1 MLYYYYSHV
10 IIHCVLIGFIVVRF
24 TGFTIFLLCFKI
36 YLENGKGRKQKG
48 KIMKSVIGV
57 YLDNSDFFYHRA
69 RFLDAIEMIE
79 SGFKEYRLAH
89 DDLEALQG
97 NSVFTLQA
105 KALCKS
111 RIDIAS
117 KKIERG
123 MSWLRTAEINMGQW
137 YGENLENKLTFVNV
151 ENIKDY

>member
-1 MLYYYYSHV
+1 M
-10 IIHCVLIGFIVVRF
+10 
-24 TGFTIFLLCFKI
+24 LCFKL

-69 RFLDAIEMIE
+69 RLLDAIEMIE

-111 RIDIAS
+111 RIEIAS

-137 YGENLENKLTFVNV
+137 YGENLENKHTFVNV
-151 ENIKDY
+151 ENIEDY

>member
-1 MLYYYYSHV
+1 M
-10 IIHCVLIGFIVVRF
+10 
-24 TGFTIFLLCFKI
+24 
-36 YLENGKGRKQKG
+36 
-48 KIMKSVIGV
+48 IGV

-69 RFLDAIEMIE
+69 RLLDAIEMIE

-111 RIDIAS
+111 RIEIAS

-137 YGENLENKLTFVNV
+137 YGENLENKHAFVNV
-151 ENIKDY
+151 ENIEDY